1 MKQNNEEAN
10 VYVKTYFHT
19 TNLPSLLHW
28 MSHEMIMLLTMLA
41 GMMVTHKSNIGLII
55 KAYNNNFV

>member
-28 MSHEMIMLLTMLA
+28 MIMLLTMLA